1 MVFLFHTLSHLL
13 AWVVSIRCVRHPDA
27 IIVVSSHSGGYVIA
41 RMHRCANKMLGH
53 KSFNLKLT
61 QLNEFLIANK
71 KKSQPR
77 FASGANKQN
86 VFRCLPQFA
95 QRMGSASE
103 EKPFPQFQLYKHGI
117 DAVEKEKPLTSV

>member
-1 MVFLFHTLSHLL
+1 
-13 AWVVSIRCVRHPDA
+13 
-27 IIVVSSHSGGYVIA
+27 
-41 RMHRCANKMLGH
+41 MLGH

-71 KKSQPR
+71 RKATH

-95 QRMGSASE
+95 GNGISIRE
-103 EKPFPQFQLYKHGI
+103 NPFPQFQLYKHGI
-117 DAVEKEKPLTSV
+117 DAVAQGKTTDFGMRW